1 MLEKQDVKSFG
12 IEEKYQI
19 IEAYMQGGG
28 AKGLQIEMQSDEGY
42 EEEMDEQQIEQL
54 SKGDQQALEMQFM
67 NLYKQDSYLR

>member
-1 MLEKQDVKSFG
+1 
-12 IEEKYQI
+12 
-19 IEAYMQGGG
+19 MQGGG

-42 EEEMDEQQIEQL
+42 EEEMDEQTIEQL